1 MTRRL
6 TKRNIDTL
14 VDGIG
19 TLAEPTW
26 KGVVKLA
33 RRRLRHGYS
42 RQALSSHE
50 EIGAALAARK
60 KEVKHNQEVRH
71 PQARKETKTALLA
84 RIESLEAELARLKGH
99 NKTME
104 GQFAVWAYNARV
116 LGIPDHRLKAPLQ
129 PVQRDYSEAD
139 T

>member
-14 VDGIG
+14 VAGIG

-26 KGVVKLA
+26 KEVVKLA

-71 PQARKETKTALLA
+71 PQARKETKTALLT
-84 RIESLEAELARLKGH
+84 RIESLEAQLARLKGH